1 MRKSAVVAILRGMWG
16 FGGIFGSFTRERTS
30 AAVLGVA
37 ALKNTAEFIEV
48 HDGLSALSG
57 CCPPFTRQS
66 TSRDETDACAK

>member
-1 MRKSAVVAILRGMWG
+1 MRKSAILRGMWG

-37 ALKNTAEFIEV
+37 ALKDTAEFIDV

-57 CCPPFTRQS
+57 CCPPFIRCRHLMIYFAR
-66 TSRDETDACAK
+66 RDGYLC